1 MSIYRIGRQRAVF
14 CGRVLAPFFRAQKG
28 DKEMTIREELKPMDD
43 SALYLLLS
51 DVSLI
56 LSMRKGS
63 STSRIFWKAIQRK
76 INDEIDR
83 RLIAEENSENES

>member
-1 MSIYRIGRQRAVF
+1 
-14 CGRVLAPFFRAQKG
+14 
-28 DKEMTIREELKPMDD
+28 MTIREELKPMDD

-56 LSMRKGS
+56 LSMRKGN
-63 STSRIFWKAIQRK
+63 STSRIFWKTFQRK

-83 RLIAEENSENES
+83 RLVAEEDSENES